1 MPLWKNPQNAAPKG
15 HTAGGL
21 GKWSFRFAN
30 TSETPLLK
38 VVTRRVTFHLAE
50 IPNFQKENLVKVV
63 SRRATFHLVEMP
75 NFQKENLVKVVTRRV
90 TYFLDEIP
98 DFRSK
103 IRGVG
108 FPLPFSPTGRGRGQ
122 PPESRKG
129 FLKKVVVQRTTRCL
143 IEIQMFR
150 GKIWGKSLKPQ
161 KLLMEKELYKRTAQ
175 YLSWNFCLYPHKSPL
190 HEKRTVSV
198 WTVLFSCLFCLFTT
212 NRNSMSAASNVNAA
226 ALSYNITRRAAHYDA

>member
-63 SRRATFHLVEMP
+63 
-75 NFQKENLVKVVTRRV
+75 TRRV

-122 PPESRKG
+122 PPEPRKG
-129 FLKKVVVQRTTRCL
+129 F
-143 IEIQMFR
+143 
-150 GKIWGKSLKPQ
+150 
-161 KLLMEKELYKRTAQ
+161 
-175 YLSWNFCLYPHKSPL
+175 
-190 HEKRTVSV
+190 
-198 WTVLFSCLFCLFTT
+198 
-212 NRNSMSAASNVNAA
+212 
-226 ALSYNITRRAAHYDA
+226 